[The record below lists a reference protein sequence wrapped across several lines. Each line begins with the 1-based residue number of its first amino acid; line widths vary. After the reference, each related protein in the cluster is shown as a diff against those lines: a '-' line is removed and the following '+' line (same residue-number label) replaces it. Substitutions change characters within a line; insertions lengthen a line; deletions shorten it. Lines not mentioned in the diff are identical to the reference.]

1 MTSRWYRSLPVQRFE
16 VKFSVKLKCFQT
28 PVFAKCRSLCA
39 REAYGR
45 VSITSEICFR
55 TPLKHG
61 EWMQTLGPSTRA
73 MCAELPFFSICFLRS
88 IRLQVQIMTRTGR
101 APARIPLLV
110 SELLFWVGLQTTCSH
125 RTSVPN
131 YTACQPKKNSVMG
144 SPCVFYLTVSF
155 HVCFAFIFSVAF
167 SGSLERRLFLAF
179 RYLSFL
185 TSC

>member
-1 MTSRWYRSLPVQRFE
+1 M
-16 VKFSVKLKCFQT
+16 KLKCFQT
-28 PVFAKCRSLCA
+28 PVFEKCRSLCA

-45 VSITSEICFR
+45 VSITSKICFR

-88 IRLQVQIMTRTGR
+88 IRLQVQIMTRSGRIREGR

-110 SELLFWVGLQTTCSH
+110 SELLSVFSRLQTTCSH

-131 YTACQPKKNSVMG
+131 YTACQPKKIAVMDRRACFIWQ
-144 SPCVFYLTVSF
+144 SIFMFVSRSSF
-155 HVCFAFIFSVAF
+155 ELHYPALSSAGCF
-167 SGSLERRLFLAF
+167 
-179 RYLSFL
+179 
-185 TSC
+185 